1 MPALW
6 LTGSFPTRAM
16 QEKSIGVKTLQT
28 EGLTTKA
35 TDTGHTIRSAAVLF
49 ALAFDL
55 IILESSSEG
64 VFYFTLLSIKQ
75 WKLEIVYKHS
85 YILILRHKRG

>member
-1 MPALW
+1 MSTSRQFKILKDEHPCLN
-6 LTGSFPTRAM
+6 LR
-16 QEKSIGVKTLQT
+16 EKTTLQT
-28 EGLTTKA
+28 ERLTTKA

-64 VFYFTLLSIKQ
+64 VFYFTLLSIRQ
-75 WKLEIVYKHS
+75 CKLDC
-85 YILILRHKRG
+85 L